1 MNENVKK
8 VLMENIWSV
17 ATCGDGPNVVPVG
30 FKMVGDD
37 DKLIIGDV
45 LMETTMN
52 NVKAN
57 GKIAISAFSP
67 ETSEGYQV
75 KGTAEYFSEGP
86 LVEKLQAIAQ
96 EKFGGKL
103 SNKGALVITPEKI
116 IVTSPGPDNKKEL

>member
-8 VLMENIWSV
+8 VLTDNIWSV

-45 LMETTMN
+45 LMETTKN
-52 NVKAN
+52 NIIAN
-57 GKIAISAFSP
+57 GRIAISAFSP

-86 LVEKLQAIAQ
+86 LVEKLQAIAK
-96 EKFGGKL
+96 EKFGDRL
-103 SNKGALVITPEKI
+103 FNKGAIVITPEKI
-116 IVTSPGPDNKKEL
+116 IVTSPGPDNKKVL